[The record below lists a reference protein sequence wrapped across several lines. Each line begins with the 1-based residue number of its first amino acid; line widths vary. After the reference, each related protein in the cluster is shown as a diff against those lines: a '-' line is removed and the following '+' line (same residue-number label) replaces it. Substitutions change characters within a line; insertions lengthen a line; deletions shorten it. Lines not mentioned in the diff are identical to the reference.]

1 MSSARG
7 LYEQLI
13 SLELEADLAEL
24 ADGLAVQRE
33 AIDPAEVSDRLGLYI
48 GHLVARAIE
57 GLGEAD
63 RLNKGLELAEAVIA
77 AMAREL
83 DNQSIELYT
92 PVRAEPLLRA
102 IARLRPDGAPEPIRT
117 PDIPLL
123 DTTLLTNSPGETS
136 LRHQILTEIDS
147 ADRIDLVMAF
157 IRRSGTRPFIE
168 ALKRHC
174 AEGRELRVLTTT
186 YTGTTELAA
195 LEQLQRLGADVR
207 VSYDTGSTRL
217 HAKAW
222 VFTRETGYST
232 AYVGSSN
239 LTYSAQVTG
248 LEWNVRASEARNPDV
263 LEKIAA
269 VFAAYWESRDFEP
282 FAVQDFESRTRSAQG
297 HQGSL
302 LSPVEIRL
310 EPFQERLLEEVEV
323 ARERGQHRNL
333 LVAATGTGKTVMAAV
348 DYARLRERLPRDRIL
363 FLAHR
368 KEILEQSLG
377 TYRHALR
384 EPSFGELWAG
394 GRRPSRWEHVFA
406 SVQSLSRADLTLFP
420 PDHFDVVVVDEFHHA
435 AAKSYQAILEHVQ
448 PKELLGL
455 TATPERADGLPIL
468 DWFEGRISAELRLW
482 DAIDQHRLVP
492 FVYYGIH
499 DTLDLREVPW
509 RRGRG
514 YDVEGLTSV
523 YTANDAWARLVLRQ
537 LEQHVDR
544 VEDIRCLG
552 FCVSIEHAQFMAR
565 VFNEAGVAARAVW
578 GESTTEERDGALEA
592 LRRGAIKVLFS
603 VDLFNEGVDLPRV
616 DTLLLLRPTDSAT
629 LFLQQLGRGLRRSK
643 DKHSCLV
650 LDFVGQHRREFRFDR
665 RLRALL
671 GGSRKHVERQ
681 VEEGFPFLPAGCHME
696 LDGKSSAIVLDSIRQ
711 AVPSRWEAKAEEL
724 RRLRAEGRGDL
735 APFLEDSGLELED
748 VYAGNRSWSDLQEAA
763 GVTLRQSGKNERELR
778 RATGRMLH
786 VDDRERLD
794 TYRQLLQLDR
804 PPAFGGRGDRPARLA
819 RMLVSSLVGQA
830 LGKDSTLDQGL
841 ELIWDHPQVRA
852 ELAELFGYLAEN
864 IDHRHFPLGG
874 RPDIPLQ
881 VHARYTR
888 LEILAAVQHRDSAKA
903 PPWQTGVQWIDE
915 EAVDLLA
922 FTLDKTNGNF
932 SPTTRYRDYAISPQL
947 IHWESQ
953 SSVRAESRT
962 GLRYQRHVARGS
974 AVMLFARLRQ
984 EERAFWFL
992 GPATYVSHESER
1004 PMAVTW
1010 RLQHDLPGDL
1020 FNSFAAAVA

>member
-1 MSSARG
+1 MTSARG
-7 LYEQLI
+7 LYERLI
-13 SLELEADLAEL
+13 SEAMEEELADL
-24 ADGLAVQRE
+24 ADGLTIQRE
-33 AIDPAEVSDRLGLYI
+33 AIDPAEAGDRLALYI
-48 GHLVARAIE
+48 GRLVARTID
-57 GLGEAD
+57 GIGEAD
-63 RLNKGLELAEAVIA
+63 RLDRGLELAKAVIA
-77 AMAREL
+77 TMAREL
-83 DNQSIELYT
+83 DDRAMEAYA
-92 PVRAEPLLRA
+92 PVRAETLLRS
-102 IARLRPDGAPEPIRT
+102 IARLRPDGSSEAIRT

-123 DTTLLTNSPGETS
+123 DTTLLTNSPGETT
-136 LRHQILTEIDS
+136 LRHQIMSEIDS

-186 YTGTTELAA
+186 YTGSTEQSA
-195 LEQLQRLGADVR
+195 LEELQHLGADIR

-222 VFTRETGYST
+222 VFGRDTGYST

-269 VFAAYWESRDFEP
+269 VFASYWENRDFEP
-282 FAVQDFESRTRSAQG
+282 FDPDDFQARTQTTEGDSG
-297 HQGSL
+297 TL
-302 LSPVEIRL
+302 LSPIEIRL

-323 ARERGQHRNL
+323 ARERGRHRNL

-348 DYARLRERLPRDRIL
+348 DYSRLRERLARDRIL

-368 KEILEQSLG
+368 KEILEQSRG

-384 EPSFGELWAG
+384 EPSFGELWVG
-394 GRRPSRWEHVFA
+394 GRKPAHWNHVFA
-406 SVQSLSRADLTLFP
+406 SVQSLSRADLTRFS
-420 PDHFDVVVVDEFHHA
+420 PDHFDIVVVDEFHHV
-435 AAKSYQAILEHVQ
+435 AAKSYQAILDHVQ

-468 DWFEGRISAELRLW
+468 DWFEGRISSELRLW

-499 DTLDLREVPW
+499 DSLDLREIPW

-514 YDVEGLTSV
+514 YDVEGLTNV
-523 YTANDAWARLVLRQ
+523 YTADDAWARLVLRQ

-544 VEDIRCLG
+544 IEDIRCLG
-552 FCVSIEHAQFMAR
+552 FCVSIEHARFMAR
-565 VFNEAGVAARAVW
+565 VFNEAGVSATAVW
-578 GESTTEERDGALEA
+578 GESTAEERDGALEA
-592 LRRGAIKVLFS
+592 LRRGELNILFS
-603 VDLFNEGVDLPRV
+603 VDLFNEGVDLPKV

-696 LDGKSSAIVLDSIRQ
+696 LDRESSEIVLESIRR
-711 AVPSRWEAKAEEL
+711 AVPSRWDAKVEEL
-724 RRLRAEGRGDL
+724 RRLREEGRGDL
-735 APFLEDSGLELED
+735 AAFLEDSGLELED
-748 VYAGNRSWSDLQEAA
+748 VYAGTKSWSDLQED
-763 GVTLRQSGKNERELR
+763 SGGSLLASGSAESAVR
-778 RATGRMLH
+778 RSCGRMLH

-794 TYRQLLQLDR
+794 AYRQLLQQDSA
-804 PPAFGGRGDRPARLA
+804 PVFGQRSDRPARLA
-819 RMLVSSLVGQA
+819 RMLVSA
-830 LGKDSTLDQGL
+830 LLNKAISKGATLDEGL

-852 ELAELFGYLAEN
+852 ELSELFALLADR
-864 IDHRHFPLGG
+864 IDHQHFRLSNH
-874 RPDIPLQ
+874 PDVPLQ
-881 VHARYTR
+881 IHARYTR
-888 LEILAAVQHRDSAKA
+888 LEILAAFQHRNSAKA
-903 PPWQTGVQWIDE
+903 PPWQTGVQWIE
-915 EAVDLLA
+915 EEQADLLA

-932 SPTTRYRDYAISPQL
+932 SPTTRYRDYAISPEL

-953 SSVRAESRT
+953 SVTRAASET
-962 GLRYQRHVARGS
+962 GLRYQQHVEQGS
-974 AVMLFARLRQ
+974 SVMLFARLQ
-984 EERAFWFL
+984 QNERAFWFL
-992 GPATYVSHESER
+992 GPGAYVSHEGER
-1004 PMAVTW
+1004 PLAVTW
-1010 RLQHDLPGDL
+1010 RLERPLPGDL
-1020 FNSFAAAVA
+1020 FSSFAAAVA